1 MSKRQKKKTM
11 SVSNRIFYIFNTIFW
26 IVIMF
31 IILYPLYLVVI
42 ASVSD
47 PDAIVRGEVIW
58 HPVDFSLIGY
68 KAVFQYS
75 EMLRSYGNSI
85 VYTVVSVIISIF
97 VTLTAAYTLSRPK
110 FAGKGIL
117 NFFFIFTM
125 FFNGGLIPTF
135 LVMKDI
141 GLYNT
146 PFIMILMG
154 CVSVWNMM
162 VARTFIQTSIPNEL
176 YEAAMLDGA
185 SHFNYFFKI
194 IIPLS
199 KTIIAV
205 LIVYY
210 GVAKWND
217 YFTGLVYLRD
227 RLDGASHFNYFFKI
241 IIPLSKTIIAV
252 LIVYYGVAKWNDYF
266 TGLVYLRDRELLPL
280 QTVLK
285 EILATL
291 QVDKSGDYMVSI
303 SENAASINEAT
314 RIANVAK
321 YCIIVVATG
330 PVVVLYAFMQKYFEK
345 GVMIGSLK
353 G

>member
-1 MSKRQKKKTM
+1 MKKKSVKNM
-11 SVSNRIFYIFNTIFW
+11 SMSNRFFYLFNTIFW
-26 IVIMF
+26 ILVMF
-31 IILYPLYLVVI
+31 IILYPLFLVCI

-68 KAVFQYS
+68 KAVLGYTELWS
-75 EMLRSYGNSI
+75 SYGNSI
-85 VYTVVSVIISIF
+85 FYTGTGICFSIV
-97 VTLTAAYTLSRPK
+97 VTLAAAYALSRKK
-110 FAGKGIL
+110 FPGKGLINL
-117 NFFFIFTM
+117 YFVITM

-146 PFIMILMG
+146 RWVMVLMG
-154 CVSVWNMM
+154 CVSVWNLM
-162 VARTFIQTSIPNEL
+162 VARTYIQNSIPEEL

-185 SHFNYFFKI
+185 THFQYFSRVI
-194 IIPLS
+194 LPLS

-205 LIVYY
+205 LAVYY

-227 RLDGASHFNYFFKI
+227 RS
-241 IIPLSKTIIAV
+241 
-252 LIVYYGVAKWNDYF
+252 
-266 TGLVYLRDRELLPL
+266 LLPL
-280 QTVLK
+280 QTVLR

-291 QVDKSGDYMVSI
+291 QVDMTGDYMMTMADS
-303 SENAASINEAT
+303 AASLQEAV
-314 RIANVAK
+314 RIANVSK

-330 PVVVLYAFMQKYFEK
+330 PVVILYAMMQKYFEK

>member
-1 MSKRQKKKTM
+1 MKKKKKQL
-11 SVSNRIFYIFNTIFW
+11 SAGNRAFYIFNSIFW
-26 IVIMF
+26 VIIMM
-31 IILYPLYLVVI
+31 LVMYPLYLVVI

-58 HPVDFSLIGY
+58 HPVDFSLVGY
-68 KAVFQYS
+68 KAIFKYS
-75 EMLRSYGNSI
+75 EMLHSYFNSF
-85 VYTVVSVIISIF
+85 VYTIISVALSVGI
-97 VTLTAAYTLSRPK
+97 TLSAAYTLSRPK
-110 FAGKGIL
+110 FAGKGII
-117 NFFFIFTM
+117 NFFFVFTM

-146 PFIMILMG
+146 PWIMILMG
-154 CVSVWNMM
+154 CVSVWNLM
-162 VARTFIQTSIPNEL
+162 VARTYIQTSIPQEL

-185 SHFNYFFKI
+185 NHFQFFFRI
-194 IIPLS
+194 VLPLC

-205 LIVYY
+205 LVVYY
-210 GVAKWND
+210 GVSKWND

-227 RLDGASHFNYFFKI
+227 RQ
-241 IIPLSKTIIAV
+241 
-252 LIVYYGVAKWNDYF
+252 
-266 TGLVYLRDRELLPL
+266 LLPL
-280 QTVLK
+280 QTVLR

-291 QVDKSGDYMVSI
+291 QVDKSGDYMMSMADSASSM
-303 SENAASINEAT
+303 SEAV

-330 PVVVLYAFMQKYFEK
+330 PVVILYAFMQKYFEK